1 MIMLFYSLAFVCFIA
16 NIVYTFKIIINSI
29 KKRETENFQVKM
41 FWGTLIAVWGLA
53 GLGFVI
59 DNDVRLGFTS
69 FAMIPISCFFPCLIR
84 LVYIYV
90 KKESGLKKKWWAL
103 TIICFATILPIY
115 SIGENLEPDDV
126 KQARIEKEAQVRKA
140 EKERKAAE
148 EQAAI
153 EKNKQEQEK
162 EISQKLQDMNEEE
175 IALYKNKYQEYSSIM
190 GDAEAKLKAVK
201 DVEENTKKK
210 KQELQ
215 DLYDKQKQYE
225 EWIAWQ
231 KSEEEKQQVER
242 EHKVAAEELS
252 NSTLMA
258 RSLDYINN
266 NSSYGLNSLTNI
278 LLPDE
283 VHGGKLDINEIQNWE
298 YMNVERE
305 ANILRPDTYKYTN
318 KDTDYLYKPLM
329 MNIVKLDGTPLNGMG
344 LLCKRLYWLN
354 RKQVIMPMGI
364 MNFDNGLAYWGI
376 VYITPASNSPQ
387 QAMDSTYVCYIGGL
401 RGDDAKGGGVI
412 CKLASNG
419 SFIIKDDNRGGI
431 IAGEDFHSNL
441 EKD

>member
-69 FAMIPISCFFPCLIR
+69 FAMIPFSCLFPCLIR

-103 TIICFATILPIY
+103 TIICFVTILPIY

-215 DLYDKQKQYE
+215 DLYDKQEQYE

-231 KSEEEKQQVER
+231 KAEEEKKISEQQRNDAEDKSVSKNETVDGWWG
-242 EHKVAAEELS
+242 KVKSTASDLASQGIDYAGQVSNDEVVINELS
-252 NSTLMA
+252 SNELLVYYKPSSRKNIEEGLIFKDRGYAVEVIAKAKVDITSKNGKVIKKDQYLYDRWYEFMKKDNYMKWRYQGDSGWNTLHE
-258 RSLDYINN
+258 SD
-266 NSSYGLNSLTNI
+266 
-278 LLPDE
+278 
-283 VHGGKLDINEIQNWE
+283 
-298 YMNVERE
+298 E
-305 ANILRPDTYKYTN
+305 ANIIY
-318 KDTDYLYKPLM
+318 
-329 MNIVKLDGTPLNGMG
+329 
-344 LLCKRLYWLN
+344 
-354 RKQVIMPMGI
+354 
-364 MNFDNGLAYWGI
+364 
-376 VYITPASNSPQ
+376 
-387 QAMDSTYVCYIGGL
+387 
-401 RGDDAKGGGVI
+401 
-412 CKLASNG
+412 
-419 SFIIKDDNRGGI
+419 
-431 IAGEDFHSNL
+431 
-441 EKD
+441 EKTK